1 MFLLSTCGFQPLNTI
16 LGPYCLQYRQQ
27 MQIQQMIIVMYEQLK
42 RFKLVLSIPFSV
54 LALKGPT

>member
-1 MFLLSTCGFQPLNTI
+1 MFLPSTCGFQPFNTI

-27 MQIQQMIIVMYEQLK
+27 MIQQMIIVMDEQLNM
-42 RFKLVLSIPFSV
+42 FKLVLSIPFSV